1 MGFVTRFWDFMTELF
16 VIMNSFMIAEINK
29 NKWIYQW
36 FYDNQIIW
44 KLSCVNLVRTI
55 LVELFELWTF
65 WTMLIVYVPFSGSES
80 FHMAHNQAKYFK
92 KILFSNFWKTSNRY
106 LCGRGPV
113 KSVLFIC
120 PSACLSIHLWRV
132 FFLWRILNFLDEDIL
147 PYIVKSDKPRFVKL
161 YFLCR

>member
-1 MGFVTRFWDFMTELF
+1 MTELF

-36 FYDNQIIW
+36 FYDIQIIW

-55 LVELFELWTF
+55 LFELFELWTF
-65 WTMLIVYVPFSGSES
+65 WTMLIVYVPFSGRES
-80 FHMAHNQAKYFK
+80 FHMAHNQGKCFK

-106 LCGRGPV
+106 LCGRSPV
-113 KSVLFIC
+113 KSVLWNQSCSSVHLPVC
-120 PSACLSIHLWRV
+120 PSICDAF

-147 PYIVKSDKPRFVKL
+147 PYIVNSDKPRFVKL